1 MNLLAAQLLRGALRR
16 SVSRLLPVGVR
27 DALRVQRALVRR
39 EQHAET
45 IEPPSGRVVVLAPH
59 PDDEAFGCGGTLAL
73 ASARG
78 TQVHVVFMTDGVKGY
93 DPARLAGSDAGAVA
107 AFEAALRETRKAEAA
122 AAGRALG
129 LSAPVFL
136 DLPDGRL
143 RGHPEAVP
151 RLADALARLQPEVVL
166 LPWFADPHPDHWA
179 TVAAFHRA
187 ATQAR
192 LPASTLCWGYEVWS
206 PMVANAFVDIG
217 ASFDAKQAAMAE
229 HRSQLRDV
237 DYVRVINGLNA
248 YRSLAAG
255 FSGGH
260 AEAFFVETLDVHARL
275 FADAWP
281 REARR

>member
-1 MNLLAAQLLRGALRR
+1 MKRLATRLLRGALRR

-27 DALRVQRALVRR
+27 DALRVHQALVRR

-59 PDDEAFGCGGTLAL
+59 PDDEAFGCGGTLAR
-73 ASARG
+73 ASAQG
-78 TQVHVVFMTDGVKGY
+78 ANVHVVFMTDGARGY
-93 DPARLAGSDAGAVA
+93 DPARLAGADAAAVA
-107 AFEAALRETRKAEAA
+107 AFEAALRGTRRAEAA
-122 AAGRALG
+122 AAGQVLG
-129 LSAPVFL
+129 LAEPVFL
-136 DLPDGRL
+136 DLPDGGL

-151 RLADALARLQPEVVL
+151 RLAEALSTLRPDVVM

-187 ATQAR
+187 AKQAG
-192 LPASTLCWGYEVWS
+192 LPASTPCWGYEVWS

-217 ASFDAKQAAMAE
+217 ASFDAKQAAMME
-229 HRSQLRDV
+229 HRSQLADV
-237 DYVRVINGLNA
+237 DYVRVINGLSA

-255 FSGGH
+255 FSRGN

-275 FADAWP
+275 FDQAWP
-281 REARR
+281 GEERR